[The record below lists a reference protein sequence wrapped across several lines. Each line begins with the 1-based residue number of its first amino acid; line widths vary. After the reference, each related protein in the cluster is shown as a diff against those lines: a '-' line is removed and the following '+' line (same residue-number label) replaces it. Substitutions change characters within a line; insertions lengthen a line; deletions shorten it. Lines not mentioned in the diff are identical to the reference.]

1 MLRPETVSALQGTGE
16 TGGEGD
22 TAMRSTQYPFVR
34 LALAAI
40 AMLLAC
46 PGPHRADAANNLAST
61 WKRAASVIPPEFKA
75 SGKETSRSYY
85 VEQAFHKSTPGAGG
99 MPARLSTFRLMLAK
113 GRALSAAGL
122 ASQRAQAKKLKLEPL
137 DIGDYATISAPKPAA
152 PKKTNPLF
160 RRPSAPNHGKISI
173 FVIDG
178 PWRFKLSLSA
188 RKSHFDYAQAKALAM
203 RTAKAV
209 HAQLAE
215 PKSPPDKNPAPPAS
229 SKQALSFET
238 RLVIGAD
245 ERIPEDLDDAKAWQE
260 YINAQIKARGHAL
273 PEGFDNV
280 AQTFRHVGREFVLS
294 GKRRMNWPA
303 LLVQSLH
310 ETGFYKYGR
319 RAKARNFNVAGV
331 GITESDG
338 TTIHQDFGKLH
349 IGVKAFF
356 QHMSIYA
363 TGEKCTAAIAERTR
377 NETAVIIGK
386 YKQLKRNH
394 PSRGPIA
401 LRDLGCMFAGD
412 ERTARKYSGLNDKKR
427 KKDTGANWPAAAHIA
442 RLRQRITS
450 AHKKYGGATLAYAG
464 DPIYGGSV
472 MDLWVRATAEVRRIH
487 RENKAMSGRGR

>member
-1 MLRPETVSALQGTGE
+1 
-16 TGGEGD
+16 
-22 TAMRSTQYPFVR
+22 MRLNKYPFVR

-40 AMLLAC
+40 AVLLAC
-46 PGPHRADAANNLAST
+46 PGAHRADGADDLTSV
-61 WKRAASVIPPEFKA
+61 WKRAAGVIPPEFKA
-75 SGKETSRSYY
+75 SGKETSRSWY
-85 VEQAFHKSTPGAGG
+85 VEKAFHKSTPGVRG
-99 MPARLSTFRLMLAK
+99 MPARLSTFRLMLAR

-152 PKKTNPLF
+152 PKKSNPLF
-160 RRPSAPNHGKISI
+160 RRPSSPNHGKISI

-188 RKSHFDYAQAKALAM
+188 RKSHFDYARAKALAL
-203 RTAKAV
+203 RTAKAI

-215 PKSPPDKNPAPPAS
+215 PKSQPVGKPAPLAGG
-229 SKQALSFET
+229 KQALSFET
-238 RLVIGAD
+238 RLVIGPA
-245 ERIPEDLDDAKAWQE
+245 EQQIPEDLDDAKAWQE
-260 YINAQIKARGHAL
+260 YINAQIKARGHTL

-319 RAKARNFNVAGV
+319 RAKAENFNVAGV

-356 QHMSIYA
+356 QHMAISA
-363 TGEKCTAAIAERTR
+363 TGEKCTGAIAERTR
-377 NETAVIIGK
+377 NETGAIIGK
-386 YKQLKRNH
+386 YRQLQRNH
-394 PSRGPIA
+394 PARGPIA

-427 KKDTGANWPAAAHIA
+427 KKETGAAWPASAHIA
-442 RLRQRITS
+442 RLRQRITN

-472 MDLWVRATAEVRRIH
+472 MDLWVRSTAEVRRIH
-487 RENKAMSGRGR
+487 KENKAMSRRARSRE